1 VALSLTRYRGTWRPA
16 LEDLAPEDFKR
27 LVEDVGAENHRRGF
41 RLEEGLRAQLDDH
54 EARLLATFR
63 DKRMTTE
70 REHDYQMAEALAVA
84 WAERAAVLAKDGEA
98 EVAWWLDVAQRLRA
112 LEPDGPPD
120 VSLGPL
126 KVRVHFRDGR
136 VWRVDADTA
145 ESIASSTLQKERAPV
160 ARSPHDDFI
169 DDWTR

>member
-1 VALSLTRYRGTWRPA
+1 VALSLVRYQGTWRPA
-16 LEDLAPEDFKR
+16 LEDLTPEDFKR

-84 WAERAAVLAKDGEA
+84 WAERAAVLSKDGEA
-98 EVAWWLDVAQRLRA
+98 EVPWWLDVAQRLRA

-120 VSLGPL
+120 VNLGPL
-126 KVRVHFRDGR
+126 TVRVHFSNGR
-136 VWRVDADTA
+136 VWRVDANTDQ
-145 ESIASSTLQKERAPV
+145 SVASGTRQKERAPAY
-160 ARSPHDDFI
+160 ARALDEWGDG
-169 DDWTR
+169 DY